1 MLTEKQIQDISND
14 VTLVN
19 DLSDDDLVEFCNI
32 ANQRYR
38 AGSPIITDENYDF
51 ISVSYTHLTLPTI
64 YSV

>member
-32 ANQRYR
+32 ANL
-38 AGSPIITDENYDF
+38 SLIHI
-51 ISVSYTHLTLPTI
+51 
-64 YSV
+64 

>member
-38 AGSPIITDENYDF
+38 ACLLYTSPSPRD
-51 ISVSYTHLTLPTI
+51 
-64 YSV
+64 

>member
-32 ANQRYR
+32 AN
-38 AGSPIITDENYDF
+38 
-51 ISVSYTHLTLPTI
+51 
-64 YSV
+64 